1 MERILLV
8 TQNEKY
14 REQFSKLVSE
24 HIKAEFYY
32 ARTSGEAWRMMS
44 DHPFAIVLILS
55 PLPDEFG
62 SNLAKIA
69 AKTTAGVMVIAKG
82 YQLENVQQKLAMEGV
97 FGFHSEMG
105 KTFFGYALDLML
117 VLHRRLA
124 ETAPQTEKLHKQIRD
139 IRLVNRAKCLLIQYE
154 GMSEEASHKYIE
166 KLAMDQRMSRRDAA
180 QLVLDHYET
189 LQN

>member
-1 MERILLV
+1 
-8 TQNEKY
+8 
-14 REQFSKLVSE
+14 
-24 HIKAEFYY
+24 
-32 ARTSGEAWRMMS
+32 MMS
-44 DHPFAIVLILS
+44 DHSFAIVLILS

-97 FGFHSEMG
+97 FAFHSEMG